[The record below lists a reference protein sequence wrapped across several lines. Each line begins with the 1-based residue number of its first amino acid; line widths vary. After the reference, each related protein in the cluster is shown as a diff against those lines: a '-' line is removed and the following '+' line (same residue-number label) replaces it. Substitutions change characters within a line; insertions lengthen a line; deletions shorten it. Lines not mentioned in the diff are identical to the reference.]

1 VSAFYSLRN
10 YRGDGTVHRLSFYQ
24 QISTTAGAGLQPVP
38 HKQVNEICFFNGMNR
53 ITFETYR

>member
-1 VSAFYSLRN
+1 MKRLNAKSIRFKIYSN
-10 YRGDGTVHRLSFYQ
+10 Q
-24 QISTTAGAGLQPVP
+24 TAGTGLQPVP

>member
-1 VSAFYSLRN
+1 MYSN
-10 YRGDGTVHRLSFYQ
+10 Q
-24 QISTTAGAGLQPVP
+24 TAGTGLQPVP